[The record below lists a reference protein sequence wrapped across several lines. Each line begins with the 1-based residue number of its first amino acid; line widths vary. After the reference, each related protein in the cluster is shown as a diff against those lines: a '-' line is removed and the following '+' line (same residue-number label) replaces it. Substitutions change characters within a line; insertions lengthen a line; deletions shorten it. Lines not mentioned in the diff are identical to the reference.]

1 MFSTRGRMIAKSR
14 AVIPAQ
20 AGIHDSLSCKRR
32 RSWIPAC
39 VQGCPGKGLRLRP
52 AIWLAFNTAGP
63 RRSIAV
69 NPPWRLEGT
78 RNTMSARAAP
88 WRVLRLRSAPS
99 GDADRSA
106 WLLATKTFC
115 CRSRPFG
122 RFGQQNVLVAK
133 RPSRRARVKTREA
146 ERSDRRSRLGLEA
159 RPPRWPRGVRDLLSR
174 ARSLL
179 SLARQ
184 KPANKL
190 DIALFRDGRAPGVK
204 FALIF
209 PGQPCAQAGIHDSL
223 SCKRRRSWIPA
234 CAGMTSAR

>member
-1 MFSTRGRMIAKSR
+1 MRTSPSAAR
-14 AVIPAQ
+14 VIPAK
-20 AGIHDSLSCKRR
+20 A
-32 RSWIPAC
+32 
-39 VQGCPGKGLRLRP
+39 QGCPGKGLRLGP
-52 AIWLAFNTAGP
+52 AIWLAVNTAAP

-69 NPPWRLEGT
+69 NPPWRHKGT
-78 RNTMSARAAP
+78 CNTMSVRAAP

-99 GDADRSA
+99 GDSDRSA

-115 CRSRPFG
+115 CRNRPFG

-133 RPSRRARVKTREA
+133 KPSRRARVKAREA
-146 ERSDRRSRLGLEA
+146 QRSDWRSRRGLEA
-159 RPPRWPRGVRDLLSR
+159 RPPRWRRGVWDLLSR

-209 PGQPCAQAGIHDSL
+209 PGQPCAKAGIQTALVPWTQRFSGFPL
-223 SCKRRRSWIPA
+223 SRE
-234 CAGMTSAR
+234 